1 MSGNDFKPQLKFKKS
16 AKKEWDA
23 LDAKVRDSFKKKLKK
38 RAQSLEALKPQKH
51 KLSGI
56 ERCYKI
62 KLRSDGYRLIYQ
74 VTETPNG
81 EFSIVITVITVDRRE
96 DVYDTLKIK
105 INKADA
111 EILSSLRIIE
121 SRSDDD
127 E

>member
-1 MSGNDFKPQLKFKKS
+1 MLQ
-16 AKKEWDA
+16 
-23 LDAKVRDSFKKKLKK
+23 
-38 RAQSLEALKPQKH
+38 
-51 KLSGI
+51 
-56 ERCYKI
+56 
-62 KLRSDGYRLIYQ
+62 LRSDGYRLIYQ

-111 EILSSLRIIE
+111 DILSSLRIIE